1 MYTVQNCPRAADP
14 NHAYAT
20 REALDELIAQGIEE
34 AGPRCWGAV
43 TDSDG
48 RYDTLCQR
56 RGTDWHLTRD
66 GWEPTD
72 PFVVVSDR
80 YYNPA
85 VDDFDHVV
93 VTAYP
98 ISKDW

>member
-1 MYTVQNCPRAADP
+1 
-14 NHAYAT
+14 
-20 REALDELIAQGIEE
+20 
-34 AGPRCWGAV
+34 
-43 TDSDG
+43 
-48 RYDTLCQR
+48 
-56 RGTDWHLTRD
+56 
-66 GWEPTD
+66 
-72 PFVVVSDR
+72 VVVSDR